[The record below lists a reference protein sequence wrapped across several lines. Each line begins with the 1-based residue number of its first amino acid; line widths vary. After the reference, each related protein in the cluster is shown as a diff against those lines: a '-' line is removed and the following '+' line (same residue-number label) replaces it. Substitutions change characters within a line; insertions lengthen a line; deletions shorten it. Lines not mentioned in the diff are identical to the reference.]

1 MKQIVH
7 SNSLLSAKYHLFRYF
22 CPNNKTTKV
31 KFKHL
36 KYLSY
41 FLFFTGLYFAGRYAV
56 NALAF
61 LIVISV
67 AGMFK
72 EGVRP
77 WREFPKLLVL
87 PIIFYFWHIISL
99 FYSAN
104 RSEALFDLEVKFS
117 FLLLP
122 LILGF
127 QKPGNPKEE
136 LIQILRIYL
145 ASTLFSM
152 LLLATINIPR
162 IMEAGRML
170 YYNDYSFLLH
180 PSYLSMYLSFALL
193 AGVYLLFEHKG
204 NKICI
209 LAGMLLSFVMLGI
222 AESKAGQLSALALVV
237 FILYRL
243 IPLHYRKWTAIISIV
258 LILIFAYTAK
268 DSKRFSFFI
277 KAMEHYSEI
286 KEHPETIRES
296 TALRVLSWSASWETL
311 KQNPVAG
318 VGCGDIKDE
327 LSVYYEAHNYT
338 KPLEMHMNAHNQY
351 LETAVGQGLIGFILL
366 VLLLLLPL
374 FYIQNSSILIQ
385 GFILIVGLNLLV
397 ESMFNTQAGVIFIAF
412 FYSYLISRL
421 SPHKS

>member
-1 MKQIVH
+1 
-7 SNSLLSAKYHLFRYF
+7 
-22 CPNNKTTKV
+22 V

-41 FLFFTGLYFAGRYAV
+41 FLFFTGLYFGGRYAV
-56 NALAF
+56 NALA
-61 LIVISV
+61 LLVIVSV
-67 AGMFK
+67 AGMIK

-77 WREFPKLLVL
+77 WREFPKLLL
-87 PIIFYFWHIISL
+87 PPIIFYLWHIVSA
-99 FYSAN
+99 FYSSN
-104 RSEALFDLEVKFS
+104 MPEALFDLEVKFS
-117 FLLLP
+117 LLLLP
-122 LILGF
+122 LIFGF
-127 QKPGNPKEE
+127 QKLKEPINE
-136 LIQILRIYL
+136 LIQVLRIYL
-145 ASTLFSM
+145 ASTLFSII
-152 LLLATINIPR
+152 LLAAINVPR

-193 AGVYLLFEHKG
+193 AGVYLLFERKG
-204 NKICI
+204 NKWCI
-209 LAGMLLSFVMLGI
+209 IASMGLSLIMIGI
-222 AESKAGQLSALALVV
+222 AESKAGQLSTLALVV

-258 LILIFAYTAK
+258 LVLLFAYLAK

-286 KEHPETIRES
+286 KEHPETIKES
-296 TALRVLSWSASWETL
+296 TALRVLSWSASWETI

-327 LSVYYEAHNYT
+327 LSVYYEANNYT

-351 LETAVGQGLIGFILL
+351 LETAVGQGLIGFALL
-366 VLLLLLPL
+366 VLMLLIPL

-385 GFILIVGLNLLV
+385 GFSLIVGLNLLV

-412 FYSYLISRL
+412 FYAYLISRL
-421 SPHKS
+421 SRSK